1 MKDNEFETKEN
12 EIFSQGYNWTTTN
25 TPFPSPLPQQDGGS
39 KKTANPVWQGWQQF
53 CLKKKNC
60 CKRHL
65 PLNRSFFC
73 KRPENINVKW
83 RSRWNTQIITR
94 SRLSRT
100 SVLPSSSSYRPVEY
114 GKTASLS
121 PSLWRIILCIH
132 LFFYFYFEA
141 WLMVL
146 HCVMFCAQRRLK
158 IKPKTLVYNA
168 VLALP
173 GTFFI
178 LSDALF
184 FSRKIYQSKWNAR
197 NW

>member
-1 MKDNEFETKEN
+1 MSLKQRKMKFVPRIQLNHNKYTLLLPSSATRRGIKEDGKPCVTRVTTVLFEE
-12 EIFSQGYNWTTTN
+12 
-25 TPFPSPLPQQDGGS
+25 
-39 KKTANPVWQGWQQF
+39 KKLLQTSSSFKQI
-53 CLKKKNC
+53 
-60 CKRHL
+60 
-65 PLNRSFFC
+65 FFC